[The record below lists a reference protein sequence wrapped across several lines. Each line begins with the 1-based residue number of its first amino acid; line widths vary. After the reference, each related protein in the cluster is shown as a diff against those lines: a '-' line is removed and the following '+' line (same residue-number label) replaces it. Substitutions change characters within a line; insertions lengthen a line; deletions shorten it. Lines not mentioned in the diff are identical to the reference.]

1 MTPQLM
7 QAIKLLQLSNLDLVA
22 YVDAELERNPLLE
35 RETDGD
41 GERIEPE
48 TAQNLDNGASDG
60 AEWNNGELETSRSAI
75 EDRLD
80 TNLENVFPNDE
91 GATPERT
98 TAPGIRPRIP
108 NGPVPSQAARM
119 ATTTSKH
126 LSNPRRRSSAISMSS
141 SLSRLPIQSAV

>member
-1 MTPQLM
+1 M
-7 QAIKLLQLSNLDLVA
+7 A
-22 YVDAELERNPLLE
+22 
-35 RETDGD
+35 
-41 GERIEPE
+41 
-48 TAQNLDNGASDG
+48 TASGSSPKPRQNLDNGASDG

-80 TNLENVFPNDE
+80 TDLENVFPNDE

-98 TAPGIRPRIP
+98 TAPEPPRIP